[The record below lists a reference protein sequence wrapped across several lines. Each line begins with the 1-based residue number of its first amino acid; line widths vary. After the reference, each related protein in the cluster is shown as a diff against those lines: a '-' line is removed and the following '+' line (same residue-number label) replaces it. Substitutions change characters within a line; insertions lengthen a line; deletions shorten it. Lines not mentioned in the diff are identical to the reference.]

1 MVDLIGFSSIGIVSL
16 LSVFLGLRYP
26 DISRIVYI
34 ALVVRVSFILIGHY
48 IVPLP
53 DSTKDAAGLEDLAWQ
68 YGQDGFFN
76 ALSLFPGLNSFF
88 YSWII
93 GLLYSLF
100 GRSILM
106 SQSFSLLFAVGSIFL
121 AWFIAKKIWDERI
134 AIKVTWIVAL
144 FPSIIL
150 YSILPLREVYCS
162 FFLLV
167 ALVGIFYWVRYGGIK
182 YVTLAIFGFIA
193 AAFFHGPLIFG
204 GVIFLFI
211 VLSSSIKNLLKSLMN
226 LRLNFQ
232 SFILVT
238 FVVIFLYSIF
248 SNQIYIP
255 KLGYFEEF
263 NLGYLFSESRA
274 RMIGNASYSEILS
287 ISYSSG
293 TIDIIYKIAL
303 RVLYFLFSP
312 FPWDVEKSTHLIGM
326 LDGFLYMFLVYLI
339 LSNIKIIW
347 KDPFLR
353 IILIILTFYFIMF
366 AVGVSNFGAGLRHR
380 TKFVIMM
387 VLLVSPF
394 IPSLVFSNKNKLKKN
409 IKFKKLK

>member
-1 MVDLIGFSSIGIVSL
+1 MSDLLGFSSIALVSL
-16 LSVFLGLRYP
+16 FTIFIALRLP
-26 DISRIVYI
+26 DISRILYL
-34 ALVVRVSFILIGHY
+34 ALFLRILLIIIGHY
-48 IVPLP
+48 VVPLP

-93 GLLYSLF
+93 GILYSLF

-106 SQSFSLLFAVGSIFL
+106 SQSFSLLFAVGSIVL
-121 AWFIAKKIWDERI
+121 AWFIAKKIWDEHI

-182 YVTLAIFGFIA
+182 YIALAMFGFIA

-211 VLSSSIKNLLKSLMN
+211 VLYSSIKDLLKSLMN

-232 SFILVT
+232 SFILVI
-238 FVVIFLYSIF
+238 FVVMVLYPIF

-255 KLGYFEEF
+255 KLGYYEDFKI
-263 NLGYLFSESRA
+263 GYLFSEARA

-287 ISYSSG
+287 INNSSG

-312 FPWDVEKSTHLIGM
+312 FPWDVEKLTHLIGM
-326 LDGFLYMFLVYLI
+326 LDGFLYMFFVYLI

-366 AVGVSNFGAGLRHR
+366 ALGVSNFGAGLRHR

-394 IPSLVFSNKNKLKKN
+394 IPSLVFSNKNKLKN
-409 IKFKKLK
+409 KLKKKYKV